1 MTSREP
7 SVTFRSPRSTDPMYV
22 LWRPHRSA
30 SSSWEKPWCWRRR
43 RRLSERVRISLR
55 LGLRNLFG
63 DTRLDAAITACS
75 FDTDVY
81 GSTDYE

>member
-1 MTSREP
+1 MASREP
-7 SVTFRSPRSTDPMYV
+7 SVTLRSPRSTDPMYV

-30 SSSWEKPWCWRRR
+30 SSSWDKPWCLRCRRR
-43 RRLSERVRISLR
+43 FLERMRMSLW

-63 DTRLDAAITACS
+63 DPMLGAVIRVVS
-75 FDTDVY
+75 MKDVY